1 MTPLLDTR
9 LLQAFTVIARTCNLR
24 RASEELFLT
33 PSALSHSLRKLE
45 EEVGMSLFERTSR
58 SMKLTEAGQTLL
70 EDSQHIL
77 QCLNNARYRLKQ
89 SQDWR
94 TGRLRIG
101 ASPSACQFILPAVLR
116 EFKESFP
123 EYSISIV
130 SGSATRLHN
139 ALVDESIDLA
149 FGPIEDE
156 PKDSL
161 SQEIIFRDT
170 LTFLL
175 HPLHPWARE
184 RRVDRKKIAMQRF
197 ILTESSSITKKLIDN
212 YFLAERILIQ
222 PFIEISNEEVIKQ
235 LVRLDLG
242 IGIFPSWIAYQ
253 EIESGSLVALPV
265 GARPLKRAW
274 AVRYHKNRPN
284 NFAQTLMIGLF
295 RNVARNT
302 MAHHL

>member
-1 MTPLLDTR
+1 MTPLLDTK

-33 PSALSHSLRKLE
+33 PSALSHALRKLE

-77 QCLNNARYRLKQ
+77 QCLDNARFRLKQ

-123 EYSISIV
+123 DYTISIV
-130 SGSATRLHN
+130 SGSATRLQKM
-139 ALVDESIDLA
+139 LIDEGIDLA

-156 PKDSL
+156 PEQSL
-161 SQEIIFRDT
+161 DQEIILQDT
-170 LTFLL
+170 LTYLL
-175 HPLHPWARE
+175 HPLHPWAKA
-184 RRVDRKKIAMQRF
+184 RKVEQKNIEKQRF
-197 ILTESSSITKKLIDN
+197 ILTEASSVTKKLIDS
-212 YFLAERILIQ
+212 YFLSQRITIK

-242 IGIFPSWIAYQ
+242 IGIFPTWIAYP
-253 EIESGSLVALPV
+253 EIESGSLVSLPV
-265 GARPLKRAW
+265 GARPLKRSW
-274 AVRYHKNRPN
+274 AVRYPKKRPN
-284 NFAQTLMIGLF
+284 TFAQTLLVGLF
-295 RNVARNT
+295 SNVARNI
-302 MAHHL
+302 MKG